1 MDYQNNE
8 ILKIA
13 QKEKAGREFDRQI
26 NFRAIRWGYWMT
38 CLVGC
43 GMSIAERLINGT
55 QNNSLMAT
63 LGALTSAIF
72 LYEGIK
78 LKSVWQ
84 IVLGTLQA
92 LFTSYFFVLEII
104 NLLK

>member
-1 MDYQNNE
+1 MDYQNDE

-13 QKEKAGREFDRQI
+13 QKEKAGREYDRQI
-26 NFRAIRWGYWMT
+26 NFRAIRWGYWIT
-38 CLVGC
+38 CFVGF

-55 QNNSLMAT
+55 QNFSLLAT
-63 LGALTSAIF
+63 LGALTSAIL

-84 IVLGTLQA
+84 IVLGTFQA
-92 LFTSYFFVLEII
+92 LFASYFFVLEII
-104 NLLK
+104 SFLK